1 MPTPS
6 GRNKAGKGSSGA
18 PSANAA
24 KDRRKT
30 LAYDGNLLGTDSESG
45 SGSDTAGEP
54 AQSAEAVP
62 RKGGSKAAAAA
73 STSKVSSKVSKASAP
88 VVEVQRSPGSRRSTR
103 LSGEGVQSGGS
114 DNEGGSS
121 SLTRQTKAA
130 AAGKAPS
137 KSAKVVPS
145 KRKQPESGSSKTQNT
160 SGTTQ
165 PTPPLTDPE
174 ESEEQPETSRQSQ
187 SNNRSGKGASGSS
200 SQAKKAKA
208 DSGQRT
214 SPLRKTAVRHLPF
227 R

>member
-1 MPTPS
+1 MPAPS

-121 SLTRQTKAA
+121 SLTRQAKAA
-130 AAGKAPS
+130 AEKAPS

-145 KRKQPESGSSKTQNT
+145 KRKQPESASSKTQNT